1 MVTRFRAY
9 QLGTKGSSF
18 SYFANGRF
26 TVIEGRL
33 NAINRKTLLAEM
45 EICGVTHADDL
56 HVTSW
61 DADHCAGSELE
72 SLLGLVRPSR
82 IDCPGYVPHTVN
94 GDTCLDIIEA
104 YRHEMRFSNRGASVR
119 QITPAFI
126 ANLDYARD
134 LAFQDTYHN
143 PVHLSAVCDNDNST
157 VKHFRR
163 GGFNV
168 LSLGDVE
175 STFIG
180 ARLRRLR
187 TLRRETD
194 VMILAHHGA
203 DNGFTTKKLLRH
215 LEPTLAVCSSDFAN
229 MYSHPAMAI
238 RELLYQENVRLM
250 TTKTGDV
257 IVKSLPERPGV
268 YRAINLR
275 TSSTQ
280 ASSVYDFVSK
290 KSRLLAMNDD
300 SLRQLYAPP
309 RRFPR

>member
-1 MVTRFRAY
+1 
-9 QLGTKGSSF
+9 
-18 SYFANGRF
+18 
-26 TVIEGRL
+26 
-33 NAINRKTLLAEM
+33 
-45 EICGVTHADDL
+45 
-56 HVTSW
+56 
-61 DADHCAGSELE
+61 
-72 SLLGLVRPSR
+72 
-82 IDCPGYVPHTVN
+82 
-94 GDTCLDIIEA
+94 
-104 YRHEMRFSNRGASVR
+104 MRFSNRGASVR

-143 PVHLSAVCDNDNST
+143 PVHLSPGCDNDNST

-163 GGFNV
+163 GDFNV
-168 LSLGDVE
+168 LSLGDIE
-175 STFIG
+175 SSFIG

-257 IVKSLPERPGV
+257 IVKSLPERPGF

-275 TSSTQ
+275 TASTQ

-290 KSRLLAMNDD
+290 KSRLLAMNTD
-300 SLRQLYAPP
+300 SLRQLYAPL

>member
-1 MVTRFRAY
+1 MTTRFRAY

-18 SYFANGRF
+18 SYFADGHF

-33 NAINRKTLLAEM
+33 NEVNRRTLLAEM
-45 EICGVTHADDL
+45 EICGVTHAGTL

-72 SLLGLVRPSR
+72 ALLSLAKPAK
-82 IDCPGYVPHTVN
+82 IECPGYAPHTVN
-94 GDTCLDIIEA
+94 GETCLDIIEA
-104 YRHEMRFSNRGASVR
+104 YRHERRLSNRGATVR
-119 QITPAFI
+119 AITPEYI
-126 ANLDYARD
+126 AGLQRVRD
-134 LAFQDTYHN
+134 LAFEDTLHN
-143 PVHLSAVCDNDNST
+143 PVHLSPSCDNDNST

-163 GGFNV
+163 GDFNV

-175 STFIG
+175 SSNIG

-203 DNGFTTKKLLRH
+203 DNGFTTKKFLRH
-215 LEPTLAVCSSDFAN
+215 LEPTLAICSSDYAN
-229 MYSHPAMAI
+229 MYNHPTLSI
-238 RELLYQENVRLM
+238 RELLYEEKIRLM

-257 IVKSLPERPGV
+257 IVMSLPERPGV

-275 TSSTQ
+275 TSSTR
-280 ASSVYDFVSK
+280 ASSVYDFVAK

-300 SLRQLYAPP
+300 SLRQLYAP
-309 RRFPR
+309 RLRFPR